1 MEITL
6 QTPLLATAIGLTL
19 ITLLYC
25 TESEETDADNPKISN
40 YNLNF
45 TMNWLTRKMPVVVA
59 ALGIVL
65 IAVISCNKQDN
76 EVITEDLKVE
86 TTNALYSDVL
96 TLLLYNAADE
106 TTFPPDDAKIT
117 VFGKDKHRIL
127 SITGEKTL
135 TIRDG
140 VIEAGVASQYAPSAS
155 KPLEFG
161 ILIQAPGYLDVYRNF
176 RATSTTNPLYE
187 AIGMYQ
193 ISNLPQAVQYG
204 TNQVGLN
211 SRGEVNQDVT
221 LSSTGVGAASFLVK
235 SGTKLYDANGK
246 QLKGGVLKMSVFRF
260 DATQEIAMDGLSG
273 GMPYVNATDKK
284 GNDLGNGSFTP
295 FNFFDV
301 SMTVN
306 GVAVKKLSEPMEA
319 SVLVPTTIKRTVNS
333 LNGSANP
340 VKTGDKLGVWSLNRE
355 TQQWVFEQL
364 STVTGSGRGSR
375 AVYKQHHLSL
385 WAIADP
391 SSRALY
397 EWLEDGSHGD
407 APSKVSCSKAGVRIQ
422 SNLPALTEETADEDL
437 YVKVRNA
444 NNPWMTIG
452 SFYSSLANG
461 TSIDLSYMLGGS
473 NQSVVWDIYDG
484 DGGDNLHH
492 TGTILPCSNPYLNLT
507 NRITRAPLARRVKF
521 RMNVAFACAGRGNG
535 LAIRPNANVF
545 IQEAGKRPRKL
556 GRLRNGISSSFRVKE
571 ETAYNFSIR
580 SGHLSASS
588 AQLGFPAIK
597 FPVDRSPCTL
607 RFRNPVWGLDQSV
620 TAAYNNAQNAY
631 IMNANFAAPAA
642 LCDKWFNR

>member
-1 MEITL
+1 MELTL
-6 QTPLLATAIGLTL
+6 QLPLLATAFGMIV
-19 ITLLYC
+19 ITLLFC
-25 TESEETDADNPKISN
+25 AQSNETEADNSKISN

-76 EVITEDLKVE
+76 EVITEDLKV
-86 TTNALYSDVL
+86 TATNALYTDVL

-106 TTFPPDDAKIT
+106 TTFPANAKIT

-127 SITGEKTL
+127 SITGESTL
-135 TIRDG
+135 TLKDG
-140 VIEAGVASQYAPSAS
+140 VIEAGVASHYAPSNS

-161 ILIQAPGYLDVYRNF
+161 ILVQAPGYLDVYRNF
-176 RATSTTNPLYE
+176 RATSTANPLYE

-204 TNQVGLN
+204 SKQVGLN
-211 SRGEVNQDVT
+211 GRGEVTQDVT
-221 LSSTGVGAASFLVK
+221 LSAAGVGAASFVVK
-235 SGTKLYDANGK
+235 AGTKLYDVNGT
-246 QLKGGVLKMSVFRF
+246 QLKGGVLKMAVFRF
-260 DATQEIAMDGLSG
+260 DATQEVAMDGLSG

-284 GNDLGNGSFTP
+284 GRDLGNGSFTP

-306 GVAVKKLSEPMEA
+306 GVKVKKLSEPMTA
-319 SVLVPTTIKRTVNS
+319 SILVPTTIKRTVNS
-333 LNGSANP
+333 LNESPNP
-340 VKTGDKLGVWSLNRE
+340 ARAGDKLGVWSLNRE
-355 TQQWVFEQL
+355 TQQWVFEQMAK
-364 STVTGSGRGSR
+364 VVGSGRGSR
-375 AVYKQHHLSL
+375 VEYAQTHLSL

-397 EWLEDGSHGD
+397 EWLADGSHGE
-407 APSKVSCSKAGVRIQ
+407 APSKVACSRTGVRVQ
-422 SNLPALTEETADEDL
+422 SNLPVLTEETLDEDL
-437 YVKVRNA
+437 YVQVRNA
-444 NNPWMTIG
+444 YNPWMTVG
-452 SFYSSLANG
+452 SFYSSLSNG

-473 NQSVVWDIYDG
+473 NQPILWDIYDG

-492 TGTILPCSNPYLNLT
+492 TGTILPCNNPYLNLT

-521 RMNVAFACAGRGNG
+521 KMNVAFSCAGRNNG
-535 LAIRPNANVF
+535 AVIRPNANVF

-571 ETAYNFSIR
+571 ETAYNFNIK
-580 SGHLSASS
+580 SGQLSASS
-588 AQLGFPAIK
+588 AQLGFPAIR
-597 FPVDRSPCTL
+597 FPGDHSPCTL
-607 RFRNPVWGLDQSV
+607 RFQNAAFGLDQNV
-620 TAAYNNAQNAY
+620 TAAFNNPQNAY
-631 IMNANFAAPAA
+631 ILNAVFAAPPA